1 MGGRLVRELG
11 PMVMATWGKKRKIK
25 CMRVTMIIGKGNG
38 NHCSEFSLKACSV
51 MALPKIVNPSW
62 ILVGKIFFP
71 SKAALKVLLEE

>member
-1 MGGRLVRELG
+1 
-11 PMVMATWGKKRKIK
+11 
-25 CMRVTMIIGKGNG
+25 MIIGKGNG

>member
-1 MGGRLVRELG
+1 
-11 PMVMATWGKKRKIK
+11 
-25 CMRVTMIIGKGNG
+25 
-38 NHCSEFSLKACSV
+38 